1 MLKTYC
7 LLLMVVSALPIAAD
21 AQTAVTERPEA
32 AAMCARQAKAVG
44 PKIIEWE
51 NEELMANTGAR
62 LSWSYTG
69 HYNRELKRCVIETKA
84 SMPQSGTI
92 LDFSNIYDGYVG
104 SFIAKLIVARK
115 GDAKTVLKCL
125 IFNKEVTED
134 EYQALMYQ

>member
-1 MLKTYC
+1 MLKTHC

-21 AQTAVTERPEA
+21 AQTSADRPEA

-51 NEELMANTGAR
+51 NEELMANAGTR

-69 HYNRELKRCVIETKA
+69 YYNRELKRCMIETKA

-125 IFNKEVTED
+125 IFDKEVTED